1 MSKLLNEAVA
11 LEYLSNETVTEV
23 NEWNIST
30 KYLSWLMFK
39 KIVKISYVLLLKGGL
54 YIDDFI
60 NNCNELIEHSIT

>member
-39 KIVKISYVLLLKGGL
+39 KIVKISFVLLLKGGL
-54 YIDDFI
+54 YIDDFF

>member
-30 KYLSWLMFK
+30 EYLSWLMFK

-54 YIDDFI
+54 
-60 NNCNELIEHSIT
+60 